1 MIVIKSVVIIIT
13 LISNQALCDQN
24 LKSDQLY
31 KLMSGGLGQIFWDEI
46 LFTKSDSLTT
56 NTNELENKLSDS
68 CKSTFQSLR
77 KSFSDQDLD
86 IFRCK

>member
-1 MIVIKSVVIIIT
+1 MIVIKSIVIIIT
-13 LISNQALCDQN
+13 LISNQASCDQN
-24 LKSDQLY
+24 LKSDRLY

-46 LFTKSDSLTT
+46 LRTNSDSLTT
-56 NTNELENKLSDS
+56 NTNELENQLSDS

-77 KSFSDQDLD
+77 KSFYDQHLD